1 MRGVAFRSLTEAI
14 DTTNSHGAFLFN
26 LFGTLAEYER
36 VLITERVNAGLAA
49 ARRRGRKGGRPP
61 TIDTEKVEQ
70 ILAALEAGASKA
82 SVCRTFKVPRSTL
95 IDTLRRTG
103 WTGPGKEDE
112 PAPQFESGCDR
123 WPSST
128 RSRAPFCSTHPMFMK
143 RPSRAMRCPLRT
155 SLSPGRIADR
165 IIVWVLPSNSPWC
178 VISVVRSAL
187 GSSASGS
194 RLRCRRPV
202 GHRRCGVRTLC
213 PAGGNPS
220 RTYAGDCRRTGSPA
234 RPGERLSIPDHR
246 GGTRGSRYRTRR
258 ADHQG
263 RDRSPEGEEAARS
276 CAGTADTSGDGGPG
290 GSATTG
296 LSRLDPGHGATV
308 HRGA

>member
-1 MRGVAFRSLTEAI
+1 MRIGYARVSSQDQNPDLQLDALRAAGCKRIFVETASGAQRDRPELAAALSYMRAGDSLVVWKLDRLGRSLSHLIRIVEDLKMRGVAFRSLTEAI

-112 PAPQFESGCDR
+112 PAP
-123 WPSST
+123 
-128 RSRAPFCSTHPMFMK
+128 
-143 RPSRAMRCPLRT
+143 
-155 SLSPGRIADR
+155 
-165 IIVWVLPSNSPWC
+165 
-178 VISVVRSAL
+178 
-187 GSSASGS
+187 
-194 RLRCRRPV
+194 PV
-202 GHRRCGVRTLC
+202 
-213 PAGGNPS
+213 
-220 RTYAGDCRRTGSPA
+220 
-234 RPGERLSIPDHR
+234 
-246 GGTRGSRYRTRR
+246 
-258 ADHQG
+258 
-263 RDRSPEGEEAARS
+263 
-276 CAGTADTSGDGGPG
+276 
-290 GSATTG
+290 
-296 LSRLDPGHGATV
+296 
-308 HRGA
+308 